1 VDGPVGPSE
10 GSGSANRITQNTRTI
25 MHRRAG
31 LALGAALAFVAGVS
45 AAACGQGD
53 ARESTDYAAPQ
64 ASQTTPATQPVVT
77 VYKSPT

>member
-1 VDGPVGPSE
+1 
-10 GSGSANRITQNTRTI
+10 

-31 LALGAALAFVAGVS
+31 LAFGAALAFVAGLS

-53 ARESTDYAAPQ
+53 ASESTAQAAPAAAPVEQ
-64 ASQTTPATQPVVT
+64 TAQTTPATQPVVT

>member
-1 VDGPVGPSE
+1 
-10 GSGSANRITQNTRTI
+10 

-31 LALGAALAFVAGVS
+31 LAFGVALALAAGLS

-53 ARESTDYAAPQ
+53 TSESSANSAPQ
-64 ASQTTPATQPVVT
+64 ALEATQTAQTTPATPPVVT